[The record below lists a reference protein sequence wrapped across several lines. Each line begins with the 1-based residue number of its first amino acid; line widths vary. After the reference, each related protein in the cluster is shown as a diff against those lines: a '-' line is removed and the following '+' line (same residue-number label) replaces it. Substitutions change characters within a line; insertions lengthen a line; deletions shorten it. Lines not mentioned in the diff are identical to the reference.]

1 MMSVLDVLL
10 PPVLGGIIGYVTN
23 DIAIRM
29 LFRPHETKYLFGVR
43 LPFTPGLIPK
53 EKRRIAQ
60 SIGSAISENLMS
72 QEVLKKNLLSEE
84 ISMKIRRSLASFF
97 DKQKENDET
106 VREFLLH
113 VLSEDE
119 VETVTGNIKSGL
131 TRQVASAIGSA
142 NLGEQIAD
150 VVVQHVMKKLRVD
163 GLDVVLPLSMLGS
176 IWEQITD
183 MIEKTAKKYLAK
195 NIDELLKNNK
205 EQIVGSLI
213 ADGVDALSGATMRQ
227 LFQGKEQPIN
237 QFVDACVGLY
247 RTVILEYLPRILE
260 TINIPAMIEQRINEM
275 DMKETEELILK
286 VMNKELKS
294 LVWLGAL
301 LGFIMG
307 FINLLI

>member
-163 GLDVVLPLSMLGS
+163 GLYVVLPLSMLGS

>member
-72 QEVLKKNLLSEE
+72 QEVLEKNLLSEE
-84 ISMKIRRSLASFF
+84 ISMKIRRSLAGFF